1 MKYLKFKMNWDNTSS
16 VASKSMTVNVVL
28 AIGLICAVFKIAQD
42 HERIVLTPPQL
53 SAKAEIAWN
62 SANDEYMKRWGLFVS
77 SMLGSITPGTASF
90 IRDSLEPLFSAA
102 IWPQIST
109 QIMSVNDDPS
119 YTRTGTINVF
129 TPRNIIWEPGTKK
142 VFVEGNL
149 ATTAYRNTTVPLGQF
164 PVTYE
169 MTMEVRYGL
178 PVVTHFT
185 SYLGAP
191 RTLRWRQTHTSEVEA
206 LEKKERATDRKSVR
220 KFTVYWLSRPVSSVL
235 GDADAEGR
243 AVCPSS
249 SSTMFCGGMA
259 LGTKVRE
266 HIGAP
271 GFLSV
276 IQIAIGLSRLRVIK
290 SEFPYVRLSSSP
302 FASII
307 RGVAKGVR
315 IWFG

>member
-206 LEKKERATDRKSVR
+206 LEKKERAGRQNTIIPQDSQLQRQAEDAAEAA
-220 KFTVYWLSRPVSSVL
+220 SSASAAAA
-235 GDADAEGR
+235 GASGAS
-243 AVCPSS
+243 ASAAAPKTNATPSTAPTAS
-249 SSTMFCGGMA
+249 APASA
-259 LGTKVRE
+259 
-266 HIGAP
+266 AP
-271 GFLSV
+271 GENL
-276 IQIAIGLSRLRVIK
+276 
-290 SEFPYVRLSSSP
+290 
-302 FASII
+302 
-307 RGVAKGVR
+307 
-315 IWFG
+315 